1 MHVPGDTRHRQH
13 GRGSAVTAA
22 RMPRQRNTAAP
33 KLSIRERI
41 YRLLRDRM
49 QRGEIGHD
57 DRLLDHEIASS
68 LNVSRMPVREA
79 LMQLKSEGF
88 LEGTSRGFVLRRFSP
103 TDIAQIFEI
112 RLLLEPAAGAAA
124 CRNASVEGLSRMRIA
139 AADAEKAHDA
149 DDIVR
154 YMKANSAFRTAWV
167 DMVPNSHMA
176 QMITRLRDHVEAVRL
191 ATLREPELRE
201 LSLVNTRQVLDAFLL
216 GDPELVRDRMTV
228 NLRDAATSFYAKQ
241 RSFVLDGA

>member
-1 MHVPGDTRHRQH
+1 MTATRKPAKRN
-13 GRGSAVTAA
+13 AA
-22 RMPRQRNTAAP
+22 TP

-49 QRGEIGHD
+49 QRGEIGPE

-79 LMQLKSEGF
+79 LLQLKSEGF
-88 LEGTSRGFVLRRFSP
+88 LESTSRGFMARRFSP
-103 TDIAQIFEI
+103 ADIAHIFEI

-124 CRNASVEGLSRMRIA
+124 CRNSSVEGLSRMHVA
-139 AADAEKAHDA
+139 AADAEKAHRA
-149 DDIVR
+149 DDIVE
-154 YMKANSAFRTAWV
+154 YMKANWAFRAAWV
-167 DMVPNSHMA
+167 GMVPNPHMA

-201 LSLVNTRQVLDAFLL
+201 LSLVNTRQVLEAFLL
-216 GDPELVRDRMTV
+216 GDAELVRERMAV

-241 RSFVLDGA
+241 QSLVLDGAATGHRSTPRRSARS

>member
-1 MHVPGDTRHRQH
+1 MTATRK
-13 GRGSAVTAA
+13 
-22 RMPRQRNTAAP
+22 PRRRDSTAP

-49 QRGEIGHD
+49 QRGEIGRE

-79 LMQLKSEGF
+79 LLQLKSEGF
-88 LEGTSRGFVLRRFSP
+88 LEGTSRGFRLRSFSP
-103 TDIAQIFEI
+103 ADISHIFEI

-124 CRNASVEGLSRMRIA
+124 CRNASVDGLSRMRIA
-139 AADAEKAHDA
+139 AAEAGQAHA
-149 DDIVR
+149 ANDIVAFMR
-154 YMKANSAFRTAWV
+154 SNQAFRSAWV
-167 DMVPNSHMA
+167 GMVPNPHMA

-191 ATLREPELRE
+191 ATLREPALRE
-201 LSLVNTRQVLDAFLL
+201 LSLQNTNQVLEAFML
-216 GDPELVRDRMTV
+216 GDPELVRVRMAV

-241 RSFVLDGA
+241 RSLLIDGAATTDRHALREEPPT